1 VWYQP
6 ACGCRCGSACPA
18 CPACP
23 VISTTTEKQHSTVE
37 QQQQQQQQL
46 GRQKQEVVSTTQS
59 GTIFSGWFKEYFYLC
74 IRYCDKT

>member
-23 VISTTTEKQHSTVE
+23 VE
-37 QQQQQQQQL
+37 QQQQL
-46 GRQKQEVVSTTQS
+46 GQQKQEVVSTTQS
-59 GTIFSGWFKEYFYLC
+59 GTIFSGWFKEYLFVYTLL
-74 IRYCDKT
+74 RQNVAAHNVYVTRT